1 MYVLER
7 GRVNIVKT
15 WQGTDYVIHSLE
27 RGDFFG
33 EIALL
38 DFMPRSA
45 SVVAEEDC
53 QALVFRALDVLEI
66 AKQDIEQ
73 FTMIYMNLCR
83 ELVAGCAQPTNCCS
97 SHASAISTRWRT
109 TPSRSSARRIGPRP
123 APGKATLAQAEQALR
138 RALPMKTLDQEGT
151 LCGVLPH
158 GYVERLSRSGASRPN
173 TSLSMWVRAEVVATR
188 RPSLSR

>member
-1 MYVLER
+1 MMDARIALLQDMSIFGAVKSDSLALLLERAHTLHVPKGDYFFREGDEGTSLYVLER
-7 GRVNIVKT
+7 GCVTIVKT

-45 SVVAEEDC
+45 SVIAEEDC

-73 FTMIYMNLCR
+73 FTMIYMNICR
-83 ELVAGCAQPTNCCS
+83 ELGRRLRAGNELLFE
-97 SHASAISTRWRT
+97 
-109 TPSRSSARRIGPRP
+109 SRVRY
-123 APGKATLAQAEQALR
+123 Q
-138 RALPMKTLDQEGT
+138 
-151 LCGVLPH
+151 
-158 GYVERLSRSGASRPN
+158 Y
-173 TSLSMWVRAEVVATR
+173 SLEDYSFTI
-188 RPSLSR
+188 